1 MLALAL
7 SLAAAV
13 GLELQPPVDLPAGE
27 VQILA
32 AELSRALAAHP
43 VAREAREETVRYVV
57 DVGAT
62 RLQILA
68 ERLQGAV
75 VVARAAQVGPRAV
88 DQWSTPARALIDALY
103 AGSTAEPTAVLDA
116 SRLPATDPAA
126 ARGPVPWGAW
136 AVMGTGAALLAAGAG
151 FAVSSASARAE
162 LGRGPVVVEP
172 ELGELTGRADTHGAV
187 SLALSGAAVACA
199 VAGVLWML
207 SESGDP

>member
-7 SLAAAV
+7 SLVAAV

-27 VQILA
+27 VQTLA
-32 AELSRALAAHP
+32 AELARALAAHP
-43 VAREAREETVRYVV
+43 VARDARGETVRYVV

-68 ERLQGAV
+68 ERRQGAV

-103 AGSTAEPTAVLDA
+103 AGAVAEPTAVLDA
-116 SRLPATDPAA
+116 SRRPATDPSGIE
-126 ARGPVPWGAW
+126 RPTPWGAW
-136 AVMGTGAALLAAGAG
+136 TLVGTGAALLAASAG
-151 FAVSSASARAE
+151 FAISSAAARDE
-162 LGRGPVVVEP
+162 LGRGLVVEP

-187 SLALSGAAVACA
+187 SLGLASAAIVCA
-199 VAGVLWML
+199 IAGVYWVM
-207 SESGDP
+207 SDDP

>member
-7 SLAAAV
+7 SLVAAV

-43 VAREAREETVRYVV
+43 VAREARDETVRYVV

-62 RLQILA
+62 RLQVLA

-116 SRLPATDPAA
+116 SRLPATDPAV
-126 ARGPVPWGAW
+126 ARGPVPAGAW
-136 AVMGTGAALLAAGAG
+136 AMMGTGAALLAAGAG
-151 FAVSSASARAE
+151 FAISSASARGE
-162 LGRGPVVVEP
+162 LGRGLVVEP

-207 SESGDP
+207 SEDGEP

>member
-7 SLAAAV
+7 SLVATV

-27 VQILA
+27 VQTLA
-32 AELSRALAAHP
+32 AELARALAAHP
-43 VAREAREETVRYVV
+43 VARDAHGETVRYVV

-103 AGSTAEPTAVLDA
+103 AGSMAEPAAVLDA
-116 SRLPATDPAA
+116 SRLPATDPAEA
-126 ARGPVPWGAW
+126 SRPTPWGAW
-136 AVMGTGAALLAAGAG
+136 AMVGTGAALLATGAG
-151 FAVSSASARAE
+151 FALSSLSARSE
-162 LGRGPVVVEP
+162 LGRGLVVEP
-172 ELGELTGRADTHGAV
+172 ELGDLKGRADTHGAV
-187 SLALSGAAVACA
+187 SLGLASAAVVCA
-199 VAGVLWML
+199 IAGVWWMA
-207 SESGDP
+207 SGDE